1 LIFFNHHRNRCF
13 FSVPAGIMF
22 FIMAG
27 GFYIASL
34 LIKDG
39 TSDFKSSLAR
49 MDGMPGGDGDGW
61 ERLW

>member
-1 LIFFNHHRNRCF
+1 
-13 FSVPAGIMF
+13 MF

-39 TSDFKSSLAR
+39 TADFKSVSWQGSVWKDVCL
-49 MDGMPGGDGDGW
+49 GNKYCNTSN
-61 ERLW
+61 

>member
-1 LIFFNHHRNRCF
+1 
-13 FSVPAGIMF
+13 MF

-39 TSDFKSSLAR
+39 SSDFK
-49 MDGMPGGDGDGW
+49 
-61 ERLW
+61 RLLDFKRTSAAMFLFQEKNGFMFRDS